1 MEGKGLDDALRALV
15 RQYGIESIERTLRRI
30 REAFLHRGENEML
43 TARSTEHTPRK
54 PRSRRPR
61 ITAVGYVSKLQV
73 STEMQAALWELAQK
87 FENRTFLPT
96 LGDIRN
102 FCLIYGIEPPASHS
116 RTSAIPRIFGQL
128 AQLAPAEIQS
138 VIQADSYS
146 GPSRLAPIADAIRR
160 RSEQRARLDPTAPRS
175 IGPGH
180 ETSEMEREAPS
191 KPQLPSKF

>member
-15 RQYGIESIERTLRRI
+15 RQYGIASVERTLRRI

-43 TARSTEHTPRK
+43 PARSTEHTPRK

-73 STEMQAALWELAQK
+73 STEMQAALGELAQK

-102 FCLIYGIEPPASHS
+102 FCLIYGIEPPGGNTVS
-116 RTSAIPRIFGQL
+116 
-128 AQLAPAEIQS
+128 
-138 VIQADSYS
+138 DSS
-146 GPSRLAPIADAIRR
+146 GFVFRPIATRAHRR
-160 RSEQRARLDPTAPRS
+160 RHSA
-175 IGPGH
+175 
-180 ETSEMEREAPS
+180 
-191 KPQLPSKF
+191 